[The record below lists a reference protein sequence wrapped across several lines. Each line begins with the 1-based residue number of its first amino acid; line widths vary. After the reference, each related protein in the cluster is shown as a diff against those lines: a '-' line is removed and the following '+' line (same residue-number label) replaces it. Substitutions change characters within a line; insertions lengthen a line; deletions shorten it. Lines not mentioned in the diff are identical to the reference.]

1 MTLSILGGVILTVAP
16 GGRCDHQCHRWGGVI
31 LIVATGGRSDIA
43 GWGVILIVAT
53 GRRCDIVGV
62 IPIVATGWRCD
73 RQWHHCRVSFSLS
86 PPGGAVTLRGVA
98 VIPIVATGGRCDIV
112 YIGGCN
118 SHIRHWGA
126 L

>member
-1 MTLSILGGVILTVAP
+1 MTLSILGAVILTVAT
-16 GGRCDHQCHRWGGVI
+16 GGRC
-31 LIVATGGRSDIA
+31 DIA

-86 PPGGAVTLRGVA
+86 PPGGAVTLGGG